1 MRARPGPGEANRLF
15 ITFEGPDGG
24 GKTTQA
30 ALLVERL
37 RAESRNVVPIHEPGG
52 TDLGSDVRAL
62 LVRRSWTPIDP
73 RAEALLFSAC
83 RAQLVAEVIRPS
95 LQGGTIVVADRF
107 ADSTLA
113 YQGAGRG
120 LPIQELE
127 LLIQMATGG
136 LKPDLTLLLDI
147 PAELGLAR
155 LSAAGKASSDG
166 RGSQLGFFEEL
177 GLREDWTR
185 FEDEALSFHQRVRHA
200 YLRLAEA
207 EPERWLRID
216 ASQSVDRIANA
227 LWRAVSARLA
237 FRDAAPLS

>member
-1 MRARPGPGEANRLF
+1 LF
-15 ITFEGPDGG
+15 VSFEGPDGG

-37 RAESRNVVPIHEPGG
+37 RATGRDVVAIHEPGG

-62 LVRRSWTPIDP
+62 LVRRGWTPIDP

-95 LQGGTIVVADRF
+95 LQRGAIVVADRF

-120 LPIQELE
+120 LPIEELQS
-127 LLIQMATGG
+127 LIQTATGG
-136 LKPDLTLLLDI
+136 LRPDLTVLLDV
-147 PAELGLAR
+147 ASEVGLAR
-155 LSAAGKASSDG
+155 RAGLSSGHDG
-166 RGSQLGFFEEL
+166 MQSQLAFFADMEMPP
-177 GLREDWTR
+177 DWNR
-185 FEDEALSFHQRVRHA
+185 FEDEALIFHQRVRDA

-207 EPERWLRID
+207 DPGRWRVVDATQPLEHIAEIVWRLVEADMPTASVEP
-216 ASQSVDRIANA
+216 
-227 LWRAVSARLA
+227 RA
-237 FRDAAPLS
+237 